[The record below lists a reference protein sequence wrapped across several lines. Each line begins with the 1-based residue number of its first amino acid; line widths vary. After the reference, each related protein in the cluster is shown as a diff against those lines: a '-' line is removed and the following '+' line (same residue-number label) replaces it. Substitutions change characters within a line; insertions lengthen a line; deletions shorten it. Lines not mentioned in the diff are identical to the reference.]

1 MAYEVDESLERSTN
15 KVMALGAVLMIA
27 LVLVFPLYRWVE
39 PTNRDQAREDQ
50 LQSLA
55 ESGAQ
60 TWSFNCQSC
69 HGLNGEGA
77 IGPALNSQQFLTS
90 ASDEQIQL
98 LVSVGVPGTQ
108 MGAYDQDH
116 GGPLTSEQIKSVVT
130 YIRSWE
136 RAAPD
141 RPDWLDFPFTGDTAG
156 ATADTASTDTTTS
169 GDAEG

>member
-1 MAYEVDESLERSTN
+1 MAYEVDDGLERSTN
-15 KVMALGAVLMIA
+15 KVMAIGAVLMIA

-39 PTNRDQAREDQ
+39 PSNRDQARDDQ

-55 ESGAQ
+55 ESGEQ
-60 TWSFNCQSC
+60 IWSFNCQSC

-90 ASDEQIQL
+90 ATDEQIQL

-108 MGAYDQDH
+108 MGAYNQDH
-116 GGPLTSEQIKSVVT
+116 GGPLTSEQIKAVVI

-136 RAAPD
+136 QTAPD
-141 RPDWLDFPFTGDTAG
+141 RPDWLDFPFTGDSTA
-156 ATADTASTDTTTS
+156 AADSTAATDTTAS
-169 GDAEG
+169 GDAES